1 MSLTIG
7 TLAILVVFGLDGIL
21 VVFLVVFGLDGIL
34 VVFCLDEG
42 CCLEG
47 LEDADEV
54 ALRRLLV
61 CRSDI
66 FLKNCTTF

>member
-1 MSLTIG
+1 M
-7 TLAILVVFGLDGIL
+7 
-21 VVFLVVFGLDGIL
+21 VFLVVFGLDGISE
-34 VVFCLDEG
+34 VFCLDKG

-66 FLKNCTTF
+66 FLKNCTTL